1 MASGVKFGTAVGAD
15 GADGD
20 LDVGAASGVKFGTAV
35 GADGD

>member
-1 MASGVKFGTAVGAD
+1 MAVGVKFGTAV